1 MLLGRNTMT
10 NIDSILKSKDIP
22 LETKVHKIKATDFP
36 CLSLSAGVCSNSCPL
51 NWWCYLCHPLP
62 PSSPFAFNL
71 SQHQNL
77 FQWVSSLHQVAKVC
91 SFSFSISLSNEYS
104 GLISV
109 RIDWFDLFAGQGTL
123 KSILQDHNLKT
134 SVLQHSAF
142 FMVQLSVYDY
152 WKNHS
157 FGHVDLCWQV
167 MSLLFDMLSRFLIA
181 SLPRGKCLLISWL
194 QS

>member
-22 LETKVHKIKATDFP
+22 LETKVHKIKATVFP
-36 CLSLSAGVCSNSCPL
+36 CLSLSAGVCSNSFPL